1 MKELLVTLL
10 LFGVVAFSLINLKP
24 KEVVKEVK
32 VVPRTVVKERVVV
45 KEIIKEPK
53 IVYRTVNHY
62 HHYRK
67 VVYYRLPEPEPEP
80 EVQPAVY
87 RQYEPVK
94 EEVKTEKP
102 KVIVASKPE
111 EPHVKMFFVKGIRE
125 PLWTGGN

>member
-10 LFGVVAFSLINLKP
+10 IFGVVAFSLINLKP

-45 KEIIKEPK
+45 KEIVEKPK
-53 IVYRTVNHY
+53 VVYRTVNHY
-62 HHYRK
+62 RTRRTA
-67 VVYYRLPEPEPEP
+67 VYYRLPESEPEP

-102 KVIVASKPE
+102 EVEVSPKTE
-111 EPHVKMFFVKGIRE
+111 EPHVKMFFVKSIRE